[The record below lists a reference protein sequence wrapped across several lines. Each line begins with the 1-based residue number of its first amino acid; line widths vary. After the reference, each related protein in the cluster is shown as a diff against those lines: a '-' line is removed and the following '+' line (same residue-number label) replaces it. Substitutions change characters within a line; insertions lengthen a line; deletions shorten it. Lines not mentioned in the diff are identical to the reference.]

1 MMLKSRS
8 MKPSKYRAGEW
19 SKQNMKWTRA
29 EDWAALG
36 RAKAEDK
43 QKPIVEGRERIDKE
57 CDGQRVSEDASA

>member
-8 MKPSKYRAGEW
+8 LKPSKYRAGEW

-36 RAKAEDK
+36 RANAEDQQRSIENNLK
-43 QKPIVEGRERIDKE
+43 RIDKQRSID
-57 CDGQRVSEDASA
+57 DGEELNNG

>member
-8 MKPSKYRAGEW
+8 MKPSKYRAGKW

-36 RAKAEDK
+36 RAKAEDE
-43 QKPIVEGRERIDKE
+43 QRSIDNAQERIDKE